1 MSVSLSDSSNR
12 RCFSQSSLALTL
24 AMSIALFAYI
34 AWLFIVLLWKL
45 QVVAFFFVLVDA
57 FFAFNV
63 DAFVAFYA
71 DAFVAFIVAF
81 VVAFVAG
88 DAAFFVVTGDT
99 FDFVFFSSALC
110 FSFLFFAAE
119 AACFAR
125 LAVVTAASLSFV
137 SSCLFLA
144 LCLFVKVF
152 FAVAI
157 VNCSLLF
164 ALCKDAI
171 SSMTM
176 DVFTV
181 SISSLRGRG

>member
-1 MSVSLSDSSNR
+1 
-12 RCFSQSSLALTL
+12 
-24 AMSIALFAYI
+24 MSIALFAYI

-99 FDFVFFSSALC
+99 FAFVLFFFSPLLFLPLLC
-110 FSFLFFAAE
+110 CRSCLLRSSGSCDSSFPFL
-119 AACFAR
+119 C
-125 LAVVTAASLSFV
+125 LILPLLGSLSLCQGV
-137 SSCLFLA
+137 LCSRHCQLLFA
-144 LCLFVKVF
+144 L
-152 FAVAI
+152 
-157 VNCSLLF
+157 CSLLF
-164 ALCKDAI
+164 AKE
-171 SSMTM
+171 
-176 DVFTV
+176 
-181 SISSLRGRG
+181 